1 MNKKNQTNNTGKA
14 VTDDRRFEC
23 ENWDKPTVK
32 VTAKGKGRTPAR
44 KVVTNGVVRFRIDSA
59 LTFARQNLRLGK
71 EVRFTEYGEDAIRLI
86 PVMDTAFDKILV
98 CAQTMSDFR
107 EGTLAD
113 KFARFTRRGNEVS
126 EEAIKVFA
134 KSKKAEA
141 SVSGGDGEAVT
152 PDTMV
157 QCPNC
162 GYRFRVGRRV
172 AA

>member
-1 MNKKNQTNNTGKA
+1 MKNKSNNTGKA
-14 VTDDRRFEC
+14 VTDDMRFVC
-23 ENWDKPTVK
+23 DNWDKPTVE
-32 VTAKGKGRTPAR
+32 VTAKGNGVLPAR
-44 KVVTNGVVRFRIDSA
+44 KVVTRAFIRIDA
-59 LTFARQNLRLGK
+59 THLLHDVRDKLRKGY
-71 EVRFTEYGEDAIRLI
+71 EVRLIEYGEDAIRLI

-98 CAQTMSDFR
+98 CARAMGDFR

-113 KFARFTRRGNEVS
+113 KIARFTRRGNDVS
-126 EEAIKVFA
+126 AEAIKVFA

-152 PDTMV
+152 PDMMV
-157 QCPNC
+157 KCPKC